1 MGEDRAI
8 RVRAALDRWFGLIL
22 VVCLLVA
29 GAGAVLAHGAYVD
42 PGSHQEQRVVDE
54 WRVNGSFSHGST
66 VKDPTNETPFEG
78 GSTVQNRQVYFKRVM
93 PVLDGEFRFR
103 TPGAD
108 APVNLTIERQL
119 VVESTETTR
128 GDEEPTVYWR
138 DTRPLGTN
146 RTTKQ
151 SGAAETVPFAVNVTR
166 TVEEAQNVS
175 ERLDSPGQIRTR
187 VLVTVVATR
196 QVDDADTRRLTY
208 ALPIQAESGIYRVD
222 STPSTERFTETETVT
237 VPNDPSALQR
247 FGGPLALLGGL
258 LGVVGLAVARSRDAI
273 GVSKAERE
281 WLAYR
286 TDRADFDEWITT
298 IRLPDEARQLPV
310 AEAETLADLVDFAI
324 DTDSGVMEEPGGGAY
339 HVVYDGYRY
348 TFEAPATPTAGPLL
362 RSDGTANSES
372 ESESESGPESDSG
385 STPGSDDERPAPLED
400 GGPVANSAGNGSD
413 ASE

>member
-1 MGEDRAI
+1 
-8 RVRAALDRWFGLIL
+8 LIL
-22 VVCLLVA
+22 VACLLVA
-29 GAGAVLAHGAYVD
+29 GAGAVLAHGGYVD

-54 WRVNGSFSHGST
+54 WGVNGSFSHGST
-66 VKDPTNETPFEG
+66 VRDPTNETPFED
-78 GSTVQNRQVYFKRVM
+78 GSTVRNRQVYFQRVM
-93 PVLDGEFRFR
+93 PVLSGEFRFR

-108 APVNLTIERQL
+108 APVNFTIERQL

-151 SGAAETVPFAVNVTR
+151 PGATETVPFAVNVTR
-166 TVEEAQNVS
+166 TVEEAENVS

-196 QVDDADTRRLTY
+196 QVDGAETRRLTY
-208 ALPIQAESGIYRVD
+208 RLPITAESGVYRVD
-222 STPSTERFTETETVT
+222 SAPSTERFTETETVT

-258 LGVVGLAVARSRDAI
+258 AGVVGLAVARSRDAI
-273 GVSKAERE
+273 GTSEAERE

-286 TDRADFDEWITT
+286 NDRADFDEWITT

-324 DTDSGVMEEPGGGAY
+324 DTDSGVVEEPGGGAY
-339 HVVYDGYRY
+339 HVVHDGYRY
-348 TFEAPATPTAGPLL
+348 TFEAPAAPATDPLWVAGTTADADAEP
-362 RSDGTANSES
+362 D
-372 ESESESGPESDSG
+372 SDSTTG
-385 STPGSDDERPAPLED
+385 SGDERSAPLED
-400 GGPVANSAGNGSD
+400 GDPVTNGSD
-413 ASE
+413 DEPDATQ

>member
-22 VVCLLVA
+22 VACLLTA
-29 GAGAVLAHGAYVD
+29 GAGAVLAHGGYVD

-54 WRVNGSFSHGST
+54 WGVNGSFSHGST
-66 VKDPTNETPFEG
+66 VRDPTNETPFED
-78 GSTVQNRQVYFKRVM
+78 GSTVRDRQVYFQRVM
-93 PVLDGEFRFR
+93 PVLSGEFRFR

-108 APVNLTIERQL
+108 APVNFTIERQL

-151 SGAAETVPFAVNVTR
+151 PGATETVPFAVNVTR
-166 TVEEAQNVS
+166 TVEEAGNVS

-196 QVDDADTRRLTY
+196 QVDGAETRRLTY
-208 ALPIQAESGIYRVD
+208 RLPITAESGVYRVD
-222 STPSTERFTETETVT
+222 SAPSTERFTETETVT
-237 VPNDPSALQR
+237 VLNDPSALQR
-247 FGGPLALLGGL
+247 FGGPLALLCGL
-258 LGVVGLAVARSRDAI
+258 AGVVGLAVARSRDAI
-273 GVSKAERE
+273 GTSEAERE

-286 TDRADFDEWITT
+286 NDRADFDEWITT
-298 IRLPDEARQLPV
+298 IRLPGEARQLPV

-324 DTDSGVMEEPGGGAY
+324 DTDSGVVEEPGGGAY
-339 HVVYDGYRY
+339 HVVHDGYRY
-348 TFEAPATPTAGPLL
+348 TFEAPAAPATDPLWIAGTTADADAEP
-362 RSDGTANSES
+362 D
-372 ESESESGPESDSG
+372 SDSTTG
-385 STPGSDDERPAPLED
+385 SGDERSAPLED
-400 GGPVANSAGNGSD
+400 GDPVTNGSD
-413 ASE
+413 DEPDATQ